1 MSPGLSGE
9 GPVSGSLTRETLSQ
23 GVREL
28 SRRDPDLA
36 AVVARR
42 GVPPM
47 WGRKPGFSAL
57 VKMILEQQVSLASAR
72 SSHERLRKRLG
83 RITAPAVESLLLS
96 QIRACGFT
104 RQKAEYTRD
113 LAGLITGGQLSLR
126 QLKFADDKTVRDRL
140 MTIRGIG
147 AWTAD
152 VYILMALGRPDIW
165 PDGDVALSE
174 SMRVVKRMRGRPD
187 NTRMRKVAAYW
198 RPWRSVA
205 ARILWQD
212 YLARRR

>member
-1 MSPGLSGE
+1 MSNG
-9 GPVSGSLTRETLSQ
+9 VSVALTSETLSQ
-23 GVREL
+23 GVAEL
-28 SRRDPDLA
+28 SHMDADLA
-36 AVVARR
+36 AAVARH

-47 WGRKPGFSAL
+47 WARSPGFSVL
-57 VKMILEQQVSLASAR
+57 VKIILEQQVSLASAK
-72 SSHERLRKRLG
+72 SSYDRLRKKLG
-83 RITAPAVESLLLS
+83 RITASSVEELSLR

-113 LAGLITGGQLSLR
+113 LARIVTSGEISLR
-126 QLKFADDKTVRDRL
+126 QLQKDDDRTARERL
-140 MTIRGIG
+140 MSIRGIG

-152 VYILMALGRPDIW
+152 VYILMALRRPDIW

-174 SMRVVKRMRGRPD
+174 SMRVVKRMRTRPD
-187 NTRMRKVAAYW
+187 NERMRRVARRW
-198 RPWRSVA
+198 KPWRSVA